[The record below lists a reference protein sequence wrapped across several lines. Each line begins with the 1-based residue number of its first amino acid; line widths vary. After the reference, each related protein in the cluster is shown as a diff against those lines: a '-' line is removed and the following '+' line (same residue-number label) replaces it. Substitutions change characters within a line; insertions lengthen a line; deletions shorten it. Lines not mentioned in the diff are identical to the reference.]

1 MHMERLAAFRAVARE
16 QSFSRAASRLFKTQP
31 AVSQAVGSLEQELGE
46 RLFLR
51 LGRRTELTASG
62 RVFLEHV
69 EQAFDA
75 LARGRAELEAL
86 GELREGELSIGTS
99 DTTACYVLPPVLR
112 AFRERHPGV
121 ELRISNR
128 PSPRTA
134 EQVTSR
140 EVDLGFVTLPVERRG
155 LRVEPLVERED
166 VAICAPGHELAVRRR
181 VRLDTLVRHPLLL
194 LDRGSSTR
202 SFIDAR
208 LRGVGEPFRV
218 AMELGSIEVIKQLV
232 GLDFGVSIVPRIA
245 VEAELA
251 AGSLHAMRL
260 FPRSDWRSL
269 GAITPS
275 SGPLPRAAEVFLE
288 LARGVLA
295 RRAGRRPESEGPSG
309 PQPRAAAEEPAEP
322 DRARSARRRSRS
334 RR

>member
-1 MHMERLAAFRAVARE
+1 MDLERLSAFRAVARE

-31 AVSQAVGSLEQELGE
+31 AISQAVGSLEAELGE

-51 LGRRTELTASG
+51 RGRRTELSPAG
-62 RVFLEHV
+62 RVFLEYV
-69 EQAFDA
+69 DQAFDA
-75 LARGRAELEAL
+75 LARGRARLEAL

-128 PSPRTA
+128 PSPLTA
-134 EQVTSR
+134 EQVAAR
-140 EVDLGFVTLPVERRG
+140 EVDLGFVTLPVERPG
-155 LRVEPLVERED
+155 LRTQPLVERED
-166 VAICAPGHELAVRRR
+166 VAICAPAHELASRSR

-208 LRGVGEPFRV
+208 LRASGIPVRI

-232 GLDFGVSIVPRIA
+232 GLGFGVSIVPRIA
-245 VEAELA
+245 VEDEVA
-251 AGSLHAMRL
+251 AGSLHAMQL
-260 FPRSDWRSL
+260 FPRSVWRTL
-269 GAITPS
+269 GAITPA

-288 LARGVLA
+288 LARALLA
-295 RRAGRRPESEGPSG
+295 R
-309 PQPRAAAEEPAEP
+309 
-322 DRARSARRRSRS
+322 SRG
-334 RR
+334 